1 MSNSTSSITQ
11 LVSVTNEL
19 EASAIVAALAAHGIK
34 ARHVGGYTAGFLA
47 EAPGEIQVLVLEEDL
62 ARAID
67 VVESADEHAAAVD
80 WSTVDFGNPEPM
92 SDDEL
97 DDGLDDDAQQEV
109 ESRPLQVSLKT
120 LLVIQTAAC
129 VLLGISQTPLATALY
144 STLSV
149 VGVYA
154 MVAFGIVQIG
164 SKRERANELLRFCV
178 SSLIVLSILLFAM
191 ELF

>member
-34 ARHVGGYTAGFLA
+34 ARHEGGYTAGFLA
-47 EAPGEIQVLVLEEDL
+47 EAPGEIQVLVLEKDL
-62 ARAID
+62 ARATEI
-67 VVESADEHAAAVD
+67 VESADEHAAVVD
-80 WSTVDFGNPEPM
+80 WSAVDCGDPEPL
-92 SDDEL
+92 SDKEL
-97 DDGLDDDAQQEV
+97 DDSAQQEI
-109 ESRPLQVSLKT
+109 EFRPLQVSLKT
-120 LLVIQTAAC
+120 LLVIQTTAC
-129 VLLGISQTPLATALY
+129 VLLAISRSELATVVF
-144 STLSV
+144 STLLV

-178 SSLIVLSILLFAM
+178 SSFVVLSILLFAM
-191 ELF
+191 RLF

>member
-1 MSNSTSSITQ
+1 MSNSTSSITR

-34 ARHVGGYTAGFLA
+34 ARHEGGYTAGFLA

-62 ARAID
+62 ARATE
-67 VVESADEHAAAVD
+67 VVEAAGEHAAVVD
-80 WSTVDFGNPEPM
+80 WSAVDCGSPEPL

-97 DDGLDDDAQQEV
+97 DDAPQQEV

-129 VLLGISQTPLATALY
+129 VLLGISQTPLATALF

-178 SSLIVLSILLFAM
+178 SSFIVLSILLFAM